1 MSPQRRTPLNAGTV
15 ITLDAT
21 GTGTA
26 RLGPGSQQGPANW
39 HVDGVILANDRPGK
53 SPIPRV
59 VVYVDDTSAGNK
71 QGVSYDGS
79 FAQGSCDIP
88 MIRGQQLLAIWTG
101 GQAGDKCEFTVTGQ
115 KW

>member
-1 MSPQRRTPLNAGTV
+1 MPPQRRSQLNAGV
-15 ITLDAT
+15 SITLDAT
-21 GTGTA
+21 GSGTA
-26 RLGPGSQQGPANW
+26 RLGPSSQQGPANW
-39 HVDGVILANDRPGK
+39 HVDGVILTNGRPGV

-79 FAQGSCDIP
+79 FAQGSCDIS
-88 MIRGQQLLAIWTG
+88 MVRGQQLIAIWTG
-101 GQAGDKCEFTVTGQ
+101 GQAADICEFTVTGQ